1 MSNANRST
9 AELQSVTGET
19 VGVSR
24 ELLKEI
30 LREVVAESGASVAA
44 THDVDIEDRHRQ
56 QRGKGRDRDAAQ
68 RFIEEV
74 RQRPNKT
81 RDVVNVNAAIRS
93 LESAQK
99 VLDFMNPEMEGKSR
113 AWGRNPQ
120 SRKEAL
126 AVANSLV
133 KEALGKL
140 KVKAQSQLN

>member
-1 MSNANRST
+1 MSNKQEAT
-9 AELQSVTGET
+9 TEA

-24 ELLKEI
+24 DLLESIVRKV
-30 LREVVAESGASVAA
+30 LAEAPSVAA
-44 THDVDIEDRHRQ
+44 THDVDVDDRQRQ
-56 QRGKGRDRDAAQ
+56 KGKGRDRDAAQ

-99 VLDFMNPEMEGKSR
+99 VLDFMNPVMEGKSR

-126 AVANSLV
+126 AVANNLV